1 MSYPKSM
8 KDWAEDVHELAR
20 AKGWWTEYMVSRDNG
35 RPGMREL
42 SADQVLSK
50 LMLVVSELSE
60 AVECV
65 RDPNF
70 EPRRIDTLDG
80 KPDGFSIELAD
91 AVIRIFD
98 LCEAMGID
106 IEKCVREKHYYNH
119 TRSIRHGGKRA

>member
-8 KDWAEDVHELAR
+8 KDWAEDVHALAR
-20 AKGWWTEYMVSRDNG
+20 KKGWWTEYMVSRDNG
-35 RPGMREL
+35 RGGMREL

-70 EPRRIDTLDG
+70 EPRRIDTCDG
-80 KPDGFSIELAD
+80 KPEGFSIELAD

-106 IEKCVREKHYYNH
+106 IEACIREKHYYNQ
-119 TRSIRHGGKRA
+119 TRPNRHGGKRA